1 MATKLTLTIDDAT
14 ALAAKKYA
22 RKKGKSLSFI
32 IENYLKSVS
41 TAANSEIA
49 IHPRVK
55 KLMGSVKLP
64 KDFDYKT
71 ELKKAVAGKHKL

>member
-14 ALAAKKYA
+14 AVAARKYA
-22 RKKGKSLSFI
+22 LKKGKSLSFI
-32 IENYLKSVS
+32 IENYLKKVS
-41 TAANSEIA
+41 MADSDEIA

-55 KLMGSVKLP
+55 KLMGSVELP
-64 KDFDYKT
+64 KKFDYKT